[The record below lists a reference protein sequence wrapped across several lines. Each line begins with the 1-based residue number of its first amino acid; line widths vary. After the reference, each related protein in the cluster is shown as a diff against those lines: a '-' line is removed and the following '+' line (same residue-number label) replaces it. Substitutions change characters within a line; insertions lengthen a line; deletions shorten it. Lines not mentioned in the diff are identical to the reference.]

1 MANVYVYDGG
11 SLCLRRCKKGT
22 ALAKYKTKQ
31 VIQKVN
37 QITHLYFLKKSMC
50 FLRTL
55 KTIENCSLEI
65 QLLISIRRQCS
76 HLHSINFPDK
86 SQVKSIMIPLRL
98 LSKSEFKNSFWGK
111 WLENNVN
118 TIAKLYN
125 SGW

>member
-1 MANVYVYDGG
+1 MVNVYVYDGG

-22 ALAKYKTKQ
+22 PLANYKTKQ
-31 VIQKVN
+31 VIQNSKSN
-37 QITHLYFLKKSMC
+37 YPPLFLEKPMC

-55 KTIENCSLEI
+55 KTIENGSLEI
-65 QLLISIRRQCS
+65 QLIISIKRKCS
-76 HLHSINFPDK
+76 HLQSINFPDK

-98 LSKSEFKNSFWGK
+98 LSKPEFKNSFWGK

>member
-31 VIQKVN
+31 VIQNSKSN
-37 QITHLYFLKKSMC
+37 YPTLFLEKPMC

-55 KTIENCSLEI
+55 KTIENSSLEI
-65 QLLISIRRQCS
+65 QLIISIRRKYR
-76 HLHSINFPDK
+76 HLHSTNFPDK

-98 LSKSEFKNSFWGK
+98 LSKPESRNSFRGK
-111 WLENNVN
+111 WLE
-118 TIAKLYN
+118 K
-125 SGW
+125 